1 MIRREITVNILEGRE
16 ERPIANLVQVTNGY
30 SSRIYFETD
39 GNKRVNGK
47 SLMGMMTLG
56 LYPGE
61 PVTVVAEGGDEES
74 AIIGIE
80 KYLSG
85 NGK

>member
-1 MIRREITVNILEGRE
+1 MIRKEIVVNILEGQE

-39 GNKRVNGK
+39 ENKRINGK

-61 PVTVVAEGGDEES
+61 PVTVIVEGDDEDR
-74 AIIGIE
+74 AVTGIE